1 MPYGYDVANAKLP
14 QAADPIGS
22 ALQGGIQGITL
33 GLGLQRARQDAQTN
47 QLQQQAAMEEMKNKE
62 LDMLGK
68 AAERIKKAENP
79 ILKQFYWDTYFVPIV
94 KNRIGSEID
103 IPDEYSEQYEDS
115 LGALAEGFK
124 NAENDKEKDV
134 IFGRVLSDARKRG
147 EDLDS
152 LFKYREAVMPK
163 KNVLTD
169 YQIADL
175 ALKKQALDQKRSP
188 AQNVVDRE
196 YGKDYADYVSGGGYA
211 DVLNQITTLED
222 IKNKLGKGGGYT
234 GPAISMVP
242 DSIRKRI
249 NPGSIE
255 AQQAVEQSVQ
265 RSLKQTLGGQFTEKE
280 GALFM
285 QRGYD
290 PALPEEENIKKLTR
304 MITQLKSMA
313 AAKQEAMDYFEQH
326 GTLTGYKGSIYTLKN
341 GEIVKV
347 GKDGFYEMMGINKS
361 TENLNQKLK
370 FSDSE
375 EVEYQKWKKQQ
386 TGK

>member
-1 MPYGYDVANAKLP
+1 MPYGYDVANAILP
-14 QAADPIGS
+14 QAAGPIGS

-33 GLGLQRARQDAQTN
+33 GLGLQRARQDAQLN
-47 QLQQQAAMEEMKNKE
+47 QLQQQAAQEEMKNKE

-152 LFKYREAVMPK
+152 LLNTVKLMPK

-265 RSLKQTLGGQFTEKE
+265 RSLKQTLGGQ
-280 GALFM
+280 L
-285 QRGYD
+285 
-290 PALPEEENIKKLTR
+290 LKKKAPCLCNVV
-304 MITQLKSMA
+304 MILHCLK
-313 AAKQEAMDYFEQH
+313 
-326 GTLTGYKGSIYTLKN
+326 
-341 GEIVKV
+341 
-347 GKDGFYEMMGINKS
+347 
-361 TENLNQKLK
+361 
-370 FSDSE
+370 
-375 EVEYQKWKKQQ
+375 
-386 TGK
+386 